1 MNRRIPSARAR
12 SAIRLQSAVPSPRP
26 CQSSITVIAA
36 SALAGS
42 PSLRTKRPTP
52 TPSPVCESNAIRAS
66 WSCMVDLRQ
75 VAKLRLAELVDR
87 GQEAHVARVVAEAI
101 ERLGDRGLVVG
112 SDRAHEDLRVVA
124 QPQLDRLARQVS

>member
-1 MNRRIPSARAR
+1 MWSPIPTSGMSTETPIVPASREITSAGPSEASTSSICWLSASSRAVNRRTPSARAR

-66 WSCMVDLRQ
+66 WS
-75 VAKLRLAELVDR
+75 
-87 GQEAHVARVVAEAI
+87 
-101 ERLGDRGLVVG
+101 
-112 SDRAHEDLRVVA
+112 
-124 QPQLDRLARQVS
+124 